1 MRTYSTL
8 AHQILSCTS
17 TLPSH
22 LCQGIPN
29 WSLLFIFCTQI
40 MYAYTISSHT
50 HPGTKC
56 QIFTYS
62 IFQYYFKFM
71 WCVFCMYQRKHGTTG
86 KTHSLFL
93 CFVSH
98 SKFISCLLMQISK
111 FNSSLLGG
119 LGDGSDTWTWHPQSV
134 NNAWNM
140 ETINTLVLKSNFINP
155 VQR

>member
-8 AHQILSCTS
+8 SHHTLSSTS

-22 LCQGIPN
+22 LCQGVPN

-40 MYAYTISSHT
+40 MYACTISSHI

-56 QIFTYS
+56 KKFTYS

-71 WCVFCMYQRKHGTTG
+71 WCVFCTYQTKHGATG

-93 CFVSH
+93 CLVSH
-98 SKFISCLLMQISK
+98 SKFISCLIMQISK
-111 FNSSLLGG
+111 FNSSLLGC
-119 LGDGSDTWTWHPQSV
+119 LGDESNIWTWHPQCV

-140 ETINTLVLKSNFINP
+140 KTINTLV
-155 VQR
+155 